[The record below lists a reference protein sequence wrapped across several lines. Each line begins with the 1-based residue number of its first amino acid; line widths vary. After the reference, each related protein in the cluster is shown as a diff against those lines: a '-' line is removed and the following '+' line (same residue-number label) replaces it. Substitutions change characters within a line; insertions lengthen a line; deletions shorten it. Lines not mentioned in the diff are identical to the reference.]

1 MRKRETQPIKGVIRE
16 YIEALGHQRKF
27 KEVNIVSSWSK
38 LMGSV
43 IAKRTKNIYIKN
55 KVLYVYLDS
64 AVMRN
69 ELMMMREQIRT
80 HINEHAGAPIVE
92 KIMFK

>member
-1 MRKRETQPIKGVIRE
+1 MRKSTAQPLKGLISE
-16 YIEALGHQRKF
+16 YIEALGHKRKL
-27 KEVNIVSSWSK
+27 KEVNIVASWNK
-38 LMGSV
+38 IMGTM
-43 IAKRTKNIYIKN
+43 IARRTKNIYIKN

-69 ELMMMREQIRT
+69 ELVMMREQIRT
-80 HINEHAGAPIVE
+80 HLNEHAGAQIVD

>member
-1 MRKRETQPIKGVIRE
+1 MRKSNTQPIKGVIRE

-27 KEVNIVSSWSK
+27 KEVNIVASWEK
-38 LMGSV
+38 IMGAM
-43 IAKRTKNIYIKN
+43 IARRTKNIYIKN
-55 KVLYVYLDS
+55 KILFVYLDS

-69 ELMMMREQIRT
+69 ELVMMREQIRT
-80 HINEHAGAPIVE
+80 HLNEHAGAEIIT